1 MLEGFLPSKC
11 EVAGLG
17 GYLLR
22 RERDAVSFE
31 IAGFIIGAV
40 ALSVACISLGYQIG
54 KDVNKR
60 K

>member
-1 MLEGFLPSKC
+1 MPSKC

-17 GYLLR
+17 GYLMR

-31 IAGFIIGAV
+31 IAGFIIGAI
-40 ALSVACISLGYQIG
+40 ALTVACISLGYQIG